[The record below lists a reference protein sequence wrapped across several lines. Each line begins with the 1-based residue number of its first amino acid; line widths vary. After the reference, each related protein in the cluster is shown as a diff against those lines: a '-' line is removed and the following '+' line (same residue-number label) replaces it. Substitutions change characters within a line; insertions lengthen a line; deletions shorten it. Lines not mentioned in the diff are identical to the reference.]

1 MTVIGLLTVGD
12 LSRDAEE
19 GDDAEGDP
27 GGDAV
32 HVHPEGDPRDAHDE
46 RRGLQQARGNSK
58 DALGAHIQGTTKRLL
73 PDLVN
78 KR

>member
-46 RRGLQQARGNSK
+46 RRGLQQAG
-58 DALGAHIQGTTKRLL
+58 GAIQRVFGCPHTGHH
-73 PDLVN
+73 
-78 KR
+78 

>member
-46 RRGLQQARGNSK
+46 GGGLQQAGGQFK
-58 DALGAHIQGTTKRLL
+58 GFFGCPHTGHH
-73 PDLVN
+73 
-78 KR
+78 